1 MKKVLSVMA
10 LIIVMAAAFCLC
22 SCSNNDKE
30 NNESFRRPTK
40 EQNTAAKLVAV
51 LTDID
56 EDNKSISFTAVENGD
71 DNVYSYNNATEVYSK
86 SKVAMSIAQLE
97 PGDVVD
103 LYYNTGSLIITKLQ
117 ISTDDDVWE
126 NGKVTSFKIND
137 IEQEMKIGKTLYY
150 FTSQIAVFSEGRPI
164 KINELTEM
172 DQLTVRGYKNQVVSI
187 VVDKGHGYVTLTGE
201 SLFVGGL
208 INIGGVL
215 ARNIESGMLL
225 SVTEGTYLV
234 QVVNGN
240 YKADKYV
247 TVRRGEESVVDFSD
261 VVAEIHEKGNVKF
274 NIDVAKAKLYIDGNA
289 YDYSSI
295 LTLSTGEHK
304 IKVTASGYDDYEA
317 KINIEAKY
325 QAFNISLTEGDS
337 SEDETE
343 TESETVVAG
352 EDKVSKIN
360 DVTVTG
366 PVGGSVYFDGT
377 YMGTAPVTFDMVTG
391 THVISILYNKKIN
404 SYTVNLEEGAN
415 DVEYDFSDK

>member
-295 LTLSTGEHK
+295 LTLPTGEHK

>member
-1 MKKVLSVMA
+1 MKKVLSVTA
-10 LIIVMAAAFCLC
+10 LIIVMAAVFCLC
-22 SCSNNDKE
+22 ACSNNDKE
-30 NNESFRRPTK
+30 DNESFHRPTK
-40 EQNTAAKLVAV
+40 AQNTTAKLVAV

-103 LYYNTGSLIITKLQ
+103 LYYNTGNLVITKLQ

-150 FTSQIAVFSEGRPI
+150 FTSQVAVFSEGRPI
-164 KINELTEM
+164 RINELTEM
-172 DQLTVRGYKNQVVSI
+172 DQLTVRGYKNQVISI

-295 LTLSTGEHK
+295 LTISTGEHK
-304 IKVTASGYDDYEA
+304 IKVTASGYEDYEA

-337 SEDETE
+337 SENETE

-391 THVISILYNKKIN
+391 THVISILYDKKIN

>member
-40 EQNTAAKLVAV
+40 EQNTTAKLVAV

-295 LTLSTGEHK
+295 LTLPTGEHK